1 MNWYIE
7 VLTKYAVFAGRARRR
22 EYWYFFL
29 FSCIISIILSAVDV
43 ATGNLY
49 WVDEGI
55 GLFSGIYGLAVFIPS
70 TAVTVRR
77 LHDTNRSG
85 WWLFIVLVPLI
96 LLILVSL
103 IGGVI
108 TDEQPPQPP
117 ITGVI
122 VLLMLALPMLLTGAI
137 VSAIVL
143 LIFTLQGGTQGLNR
157 YGGDPKQAMFNF
169 KSIK

>member
-7 VLTKYAVFAGRARRR
+7 VLTKYAVFTGRARRR

-29 FSCIISIILSAVDV
+29 FSSIISIILRAVDV

-49 WVDEGI
+49 WVEGGI
-55 GLFSGIYGLAVFIPS
+55 GLFGGIYGLAVLIPS
-70 TAVTVRR
+70 TALTVRR

-85 WWLFIVLVPLI
+85 WWLFIIALVVPLI
-96 LLILVSL
+96 SLILMSL
-103 IGGVI
+103 ISGVI

-122 VLLMLALPMLLTGAI
+122 VLLMLTLLALLALLNGVSLI
-137 VSAIVL
+137 VF
-143 LIFTLQGGTQGLNR
+143 LIFMLQGGTQGLNR
-157 YGGDPKQAMFNF
+157 YGGDPKQGYV
-169 KSIK
+169 